1 LKLGAYKKK
10 ARSLK
15 QVKKQGVNMTDIMRL
30 ERAKDLVQNLLDTR
44 KINDISLKQVVS
56 DVKFVLD
63 NLKEETRS

>member
-1 LKLGAYKKK
+1 
-10 ARSLK
+10 
-15 QVKKQGVNMTDIMRL
+15 MTDIMRL

-63 NLKEETRS
+63 NVKEETRS

>member
-1 LKLGAYKKK
+1 
-10 ARSLK
+10 
-15 QVKKQGVNMTDIMRL
+15 MTDIMRL